1 MLHYHISKL
10 VQVMGD
16 TDSHRPML
24 ECYDNCACD
33 PVRCGNRVVQAGP
46 VSNLQVVEVGNKGW
60 GVREWVNM
68 RVGKFVC
75 EYAGEVIGEE
85 VAKARAARQGRG
97 VGNYIMVVGKY
108 AGDKMVQKTIVD
120 PTGDGQM
127 NQPACNTSQALAS
140 SMPVLQPDLRRG

>member
-1 MLHYHISKL
+1 M
-10 VQVMGD
+10 
-16 TDSHRPML
+16 
-24 ECYDNCACD
+24 
-33 PVRCGNRVVQAGP
+33 VQAGP
-46 VSNLQVVEVGNKGW
+46 VNNLQVVEVGNKGC
-60 GVREWVNM
+60 GVRAGVNM

-97 VGNYIMVVGKY
+97 VGQYIMVVGKY

-120 PTGDGQM
+120 PTGEGQM

-140 SMPVLQPDLRRG
+140 SMPVLQPDSRKGLHLVLVRF